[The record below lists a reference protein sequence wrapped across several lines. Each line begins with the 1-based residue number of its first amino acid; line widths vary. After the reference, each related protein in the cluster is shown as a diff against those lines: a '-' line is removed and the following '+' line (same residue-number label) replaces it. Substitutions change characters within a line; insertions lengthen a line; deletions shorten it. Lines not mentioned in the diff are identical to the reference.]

1 MDKNGQGLSGGPKRL
16 LFAVLAYSVLS
27 VASSFGQD
35 GSGGQIGTTGRAEET
50 ADPLPVILDINPGS
64 CENPLNVRSR
74 GKTPAAILGSSFLDV
89 EEIDPLSLLING
101 KVVALKWSTEDVA
114 GPPAGLT
121 DDVMLSPEA
130 LTADPICT
138 VDGADGFPDLVL
150 KFDTKDIVEV
160 LFGDYD
166 SEDGADDDGRQGRGR
181 GRTKKQPLEEAE
193 EAIITLTGY
202 LTDGT
207 PIIGRDVVRIKRK
220 GKPDFDGDGDVGFG
234 DFIVFAERFGVRK
247 GHAKFEIAFDLDDS
261 GDIGFGDFLVFVQA
275 FVEAVQG
282 FADSQG
288 TTKPVVVDAS
298 GESAPAV
305 ALRPQTDSAP
315 DLLGLTVELSLP
327 EDISAYQLVLLYD
340 PTAVELVS
348 AAGPAGSVY
357 KNELENSEQAVA
369 VQEELEPGMV
379 LLADAFR
386 SDRTMAGELRVVDL
400 TFRVLDPQVPVSLEI
415 AEVFV
420 ADLDGL
426 IRTLPGTLL
435 GNLRALPAEHALR
448 RNYPNPFNP
457 STQIDY
463 QLPEAG
469 QVSLTIYNA
478 LGQQVRTLVRGEV
491 QAGFHQVAWDGEDAF
506 GRRVA
511 SGIYFVRMEAPG
523 FRQVRKMML
532 IK

>member
-1 MDKNGQGLSGGPKRL
+1 M
-16 LFAVLAYSVLS
+16 
-27 VASSFGQD
+27 
-35 GSGGQIGTTGRAEET
+35 
-50 ADPLPVILDINPGS
+50 
-64 CENPLNVRSR
+64 
-74 GKTPAAILGSSFLDV
+74 
-89 EEIDPLSLLING
+89 
-101 KVVALKWSTEDVA
+101 
-114 GPPAGLT
+114 
-121 DDVMLSPEA
+121 
-130 LTADPICT
+130 
-138 VDGADGFPDLVL
+138 
-150 KFDTKDIVEV
+150 
-160 LFGDYD
+160 
-166 SEDGADDDGRQGRGR
+166 
-181 GRTKKQPLEEAE
+181 
-193 EAIITLTGY
+193 
-202 LTDGT
+202 
-207 PIIGRDVVRIKRK
+207 
-220 GKPDFDGDGDVGFG
+220 
-234 DFIVFAERFGVRK
+234 
-247 GHAKFEIAFDLDDS
+247 
-261 GDIGFGDFLVFVQA
+261 
-275 FVEAVQG
+275 
-282 FADSQG
+282 
-288 TTKPVVVDAS
+288 
-298 GESAPAV
+298 
-305 ALRPQTDSAP
+305 
-315 DLLGLTVELSLP
+315 
-327 EDISAYQLVLLYD
+327 
-340 PTAVELVS
+340 
-348 AAGPAGSVY
+348 
-357 KNELENSEQAVA
+357 A
-369 VQEELEPGMV
+369 VQEELEPRRV

-478 LGQQVRTLVRGEV
+478 LGQQVRTLVRREV